1 MVDHCNVPIPVETKR
16 SRRKA
21 GERLPQLGLRPLDP
35 AHRLLASRPKKTGA
49 IWTPEFTSDLAP
61 DLPVTMSELD
71 AILQLLGDD
80 LASIL
85 QS

>member
-1 MVDHCNVPIPVETKR
+1 MVDHCHEPIPFETKR

-21 GERLPQLGLRPLDP
+21 DERLPRLGLRPLDP
-35 AHRLLASRPKKTGA
+35 VRRLLASRPKKTVS
-49 IWTPEFTSDLAP
+49 IWTPEITSDLTP
-61 DLPVTMSELD
+61 DLPVKVSELD

-80 LASIL
+80 LASII

>member
-1 MVDHCNVPIPVETKR
+1 MVDHCHEPIPVETKR

-21 GERLPQLGLRPLDP
+21 DERLPRLGLRPLDP
-35 AHRLLASRPKKTGA
+35 VRRLLASRPKKTVA
-49 IWTPEFTSDLAP
+49 IWTPEFTSDLTP
-61 DLPVTMSELD
+61 DLPITVSELD

>member
-1 MVDHCNVPIPVETKR
+1 MVDHCHEPIPFETKR

-21 GERLPQLGLRPLDP
+21 DERLPRLGLRPLDP
-35 AHRLLASRPKKTGA
+35 VRRLLASRPKKTAA
-49 IWTPEFTSDLAP
+49 IWTPEITSDLTP
-61 DLPVTMSELD
+61 DLPVKVSELD

-80 LASIL
+80 LASII

>member
-1 MVDHCNVPIPVETKR
+1 MVDHCHEPIPFETKR

-21 GERLPQLGLRPLDP
+21 DKRLPRLGLRPLDQ
-35 AHRLLASRPKKTGA
+35 ARRLLASRPKKTVA
-49 IWTPEFTSDLAP
+49 IWTPEITSDLTP
-61 DLPVTMSELD
+61 DLPVKVSELD

-80 LASIL
+80 LASII